1 MFYNSANPITIT
13 LTKKIIFVFIN
24 VGINFLDAYLTRGS
38 GSVEATKRES
48 KDTQV
53 NQLLHQVSEKDTH
66 SQASIDRLQ
75 VCGLEEVTTLQQEQ
89 FEFQP
94 REIDHLVKSL
104 QIQPREDT
112 QPDNNLTADAYL
124 TTSSDPVEATKRESK
139 DPQPVKKVHTCSVIM
154 RFPQQQ

>member
-1 MFYNSANPITIT
+1 MSYFIRKKFLIED
-13 LTKKIIFVFIN
+13 LTFT
-24 VGINFLDAYLTRGS
+24 LDASLTS
-38 GSVEATKRES
+38 DSDTVEATKRES

-53 NQLLHQVSEKDTH
+53 KLLHQVSEKDTH

-75 VCGLEEVTTLQQEQ
+75 AEQVYGLEEVTTPQQEQ
-89 FEFQP
+89 FEVQP

-112 QPDNNLTADAYL
+112 QPDNNLTADVDL
-124 TTSSDPVEATKRESK
+124 TSGSDTVEATKRESK
-139 DPQPVKKVHTCSVIM
+139 DTQPVKKVRTCSVIM

>member
-1 MFYNSANPITIT
+1 MFGKSSFIKD
-13 LTKKIIFVFIN
+13 LTFT
-24 VGINFLDAYLTRGS
+24 LDASLTS
-38 GSVEATKRES
+38 DSDTVEATKRES

-53 NQLLHQVSEKDTH
+53 NQLLHQVSEKNTH

-75 VCGLEEVTTLQQEQ
+75 AEQIYGLEEVTTLQQEQ
-89 FEFQP
+89 FEVQP

-112 QPDNNLTADAYL
+112 QQDNNLTADVDQ
-124 TTSSDPVEATKRESK
+124 TSGSDPVEATKRESI
-139 DPQPVKKVHTCSVIM
+139 DTQPVKMVRTCSVIM

>member
-1 MFYNSANPITIT
+1 M
-13 LTKKIIFVFIN
+13 
-24 VGINFLDAYLTRGS
+24 
-38 GSVEATKRES
+38 EAIKRES

-75 VCGLEEVTTLQQEQ
+75 AEQVYGLEVTTPQQEQ
-89 FEFQP
+89 FEVQP

-112 QPDNNLTADAYL
+112 QQDNNLTADVDQ
-124 TTSSDPVEATKRESK
+124 TRGSDPVEATKRKSK
-139 DPQPVKKVHTCSVIM
+139 DTQPVKKVRTCSVIM